1 MYEILHVT
9 KHGLSPYAHKLILTM
24 KITTLLIFAV
34 LFQLSAASRAQIT
47 IVDKQ
52 ITLERVFKEIEKQA
66 GYDFFYN
73 NDLIKNISPVS
84 LNLKNASITAVLD
97 ASLNGLPLHYKV
109 VENSVVIT
117 KKNDVN
123 AAQKPLLLSVEISV
137 LDEFGKPIPGVSIVS
152 KRKGSSVGMTN
163 KEGKF
168 TVLDAEDGD
177 VLIFRF
183 LGYAIKTVTIGKSR
197 SIELR
202 LEPIESKLDEVQIST
217 GYQYIKPEQ
226 STGSVTVMRNKEYD
240 SRINTTDFLTA
251 LQSRIPGLL
260 VNNDIDFE
268 GNSLFQIRGIS
279 TINGNKQPLIVIDGF
294 PTELSLSSI
303 NPNEIESVTVLRDAA
318 AATIYGV
325 RASNGVIVI
334 ERKKAKVG
342 KPNVAYRATLS
353 VTPKENYERY
363 RWDPDG
369 SNTLIEHSKE
379 LYNGIGST
387 AYSFMIAPTFGTLF
401 TYPMPYAI
409 IARNLAGVITN
420 EEANSQFE
428 TLRQYNNAGD
438 YSDLFLRS
446 ATTQTHNINVSGG
459 TENAT
464 YFINGRYNNSALNK
478 IKNGGKLFELSARTN
493 LKLSK
498 RLSVELNTNFQ
509 ESKDVGAPVP
519 DINTLYPYESFSD
532 ANGNPLSTYRGSK
545 ISVFYNDV
553 IKGLG
558 LLDNL
563 YYPLQEVDLV
573 SDKRHSI
580 SNRFIANFKYDMGKG
595 FKLTF
600 GGVYETATTDARHL
614 ANENSSEVR
623 QIINRYTEIT
633 TANTLVLN
641 VPKGDYLKQT
651 TNKSEGYTIRT
662 QLDYNK
668 QINADHAINL
678 ISGLEMRRQ
687 VESGSSTANLGYSDQ
702 TLLQRPVNYSLIQSG
717 SYVSIYG
724 RNNPALVY
732 DDLFKQAYVENRFL
746 SGYLNAVYNYK
757 GKYSLTGSARIDQS
771 NLFGSDPKNRYKPAW
786 SVGAGWN
793 IDREKFVQPLNWIN
807 SLKMRAALGF
817 NGNIAKNVLPQV
829 IASAKINSFDYSLN
843 SLGLL
848 SPANS
853 RLRWEQT
860 FNFNLGLDYR
870 IFENVSGNID
880 YYVKKSVDILATN
893 EVDPTRG
900 VTSATINESTIRN
913 GGLEISLNA
922 DWIKQRTFNW
932 NTGFIFSKNMSKI
945 LKVYNVNV
953 PPNSKSFTYATGNR
967 TAYLEGYAVGG
978 IFNYRYAG
986 IDNTGK
992 VLIYD
997 KDGNTKNFDVNDQ
1010 GLDDV
1015 DYVGSSIP
1023 AYNIGLSNRV
1033 DIGDF
1038 YAFAM
1043 INYFGSFRTKI
1054 PLLDPAATRPLK
1066 GANNFWRKPG
1076 DENIPDVMPALNT
1089 GYSSYLAATDRFV
1102 VDGTYFTLGDVTIA
1116 YSFRKSNFVK
1126 KARLSNLELRAQ
1138 ASNIYTFALNKHN
1151 YSVATRSFEKS
1162 YLTPTYSAALVVN
1175 F

>member
-1 MYEILHVT
+1 MYEILHVI
-9 KHGLSPYAHKLILTM
+9 KHGLSPRVYKLILTM
-24 KITTLLIFAV
+24 KLTTLLIFAV
-34 LFQLSAASRAQIT
+34 LFQVSAASNAQIT
-47 IVDKQ
+47 IVNKN
-52 ITLERVFKEIEKQA
+52 ITLERVFKEIQKQS

-73 NDLIKNISPVS
+73 NELIRNLSPVS
-84 LNLKNASITAVLD
+84 LNLKNASVTTVLE
-97 ASLNGLPLHYKV
+97 ASLNGLPFQYKI

-117 KKNDVN
+117 AKAN
-123 AAQKPLLLSVEISV
+123 AAILQNPVQQNVEITV
-137 LDEFGKPIPGVSIVS
+137 RDENRQPIPGVTIVS
-152 KRKGSSVGMTN
+152 KNKKAVLGMTN
-163 KEGKF
+163 KDGKF
-168 TVLDAEDGD
+168 MADVEEGD
-177 VLIFRF
+177 LLIFRF
-183 LGYAIKTVTIGKSR
+183 IGYAIKNTTVGKSR
-197 SIELR
+197 TIDVR
-202 LEPIESKLDEVQIST
+202 LEPTDSSLGEVQIST

-226 STGSVTVMRNKEYD
+226 STGSVTVMKNKEYD

-251 LQSRIPGLL
+251 LQNRIPGLL
-260 VNNDIDFE
+260 INNDVEFE

-379 LYNGIGST
+379 MYKGIGAS
-387 AYSFMIAPTFGTLF
+387 AYSFMILPTLGSLF

-409 IARNLAGVITN
+409 MARNFAGVITN
-420 EEANSQFE
+420 EEANNQFE
-428 TLRQYNNAGD
+428 ALRQYNNAGD
-438 YSDLFLRS
+438 YADLFLRTAS
-446 ATTQTHNINVSGG
+446 TQTHNIDVSGG
-459 TENAT
+459 SENAT
-464 YFINGRYNNSALNK
+464 YFITARYNNSALNK
-478 IKNGGKLFELSARTN
+478 IKNGGNLFELSARTN

-509 ESKDVGAPVP
+509 EAKNFGAPVP
-519 DINTLYPYESFSD
+519 DINTLYPYERFSD
-532 ANGNPLSTYRGSK
+532 ANGNPLSTYNGSK
-545 ISVFYNDV
+545 ISVYYNDV

-563 YYPLQEVDLV
+563 YYPLQEINLV
-573 SDKRHSI
+573 SDRRHTI
-580 SNRFIANFKYDMGKG
+580 SNRVIANFKYDMGKG
-595 FKLTF
+595 FRLSF

-614 ANENSSEVR
+614 ANENSAEVR
-623 QIINRYTEIT
+623 QIINRYTDIT
-633 TANTLVLN
+633 TANGMVLH
-641 VPKGDYLKQT
+641 VPKGDYLRQT
-651 TNKSEGYTIRT
+651 NSKSEGYTIRT

-668 QINADHAINL
+668 QINTDHAINL
-678 ISGLEMRRQ
+678 ISGLEVRRQ
-687 VESGSSTANLGYSDQ
+687 AESGNATANLGYSDQ
-702 TLLQRPVNYSLIQSG
+702 TLMQRPVNYTLIQSG

-724 RNNPALVY
+724 RNNPSLVY

-746 SGYLNAVYNYK
+746 SGYFNAVYNYK
-757 GKYSLTGSARIDQS
+757 GRYSVTGSARIDQS
-771 NLFGSDPKNRYKPAW
+771 NLFGSDPKNRYKPSW
-786 SVGAGWN
+786 SFGAGWN
-793 IDREKFVQPLNWIN
+793 IDQEKFVQPQTWIN

-829 IASAKINSFDYSLN
+829 IASAKTNNFDYTLN

-870 IFENVSGNID
+870 IFKNVSGNID
-880 YYVKKSVDILATN
+880 YYLKKSLDILASN

-913 GGLEISLNA
+913 GGLEVSLNA
-922 DWIKQRTFNW
+922 DWIKRRTFNW
-932 NTGFIFSKNMSKI
+932 NTGFIFSKNTSKI

-953 PPNSKSFTYATGNR
+953 PVNPKSWNYAVGNR
-967 TAYLEGYAVGG
+967 TSYLEGYAVGS

-997 KDGNTKNFDVNDQ
+997 KDGNTKNFDVDDQ
-1010 GLDDV
+1010 GLADV

-1043 INYFGSFRTKI
+1043 INYFGGFSTKI
-1054 PLLDPAATRPLK
+1054 PVLNPAANRPLK
-1066 GANNFWRKPG
+1066 GASNFWRKPG
-1076 DENIPDVMPALNT
+1076 DENISDVLPALNAT
-1089 GYSSYLAATDRFV
+1089 HANYFANTDRFI
-1102 VDGTYFTLGDVTIA
+1102 VDGTYFTLGDLTVA
-1116 YSFRKSNFVK
+1116 YSFRRANFVK
-1126 KARLSNLELRAQ
+1126 KAKLSNFELRAQ
-1138 ASNIYTFALNKHN
+1138 ASNLYTFALNKHN
-1151 YSVATRSFEKS
+1151 YSVATKSFEKS
-1162 YLTPTYSAALVVN
+1162 YLTPTYTAALIVN